1 MIPLKIPSRKL
12 VGGPRYEGFTKI
24 YHGSS
29 WVLTNN
35 GEPPSLGGIYK
46 DIYIYIQM
54 YTQYWSLV
62 LAVYQ
67 D

>member
-1 MIPLKIPSRKL
+1 M
-12 VGGPRYEGFTKI
+12 GN
-24 YHGSS
+24 HHH
-29 WVLTNN
+29 
-35 GEPPSLGGIYK
+35 LGGIYK